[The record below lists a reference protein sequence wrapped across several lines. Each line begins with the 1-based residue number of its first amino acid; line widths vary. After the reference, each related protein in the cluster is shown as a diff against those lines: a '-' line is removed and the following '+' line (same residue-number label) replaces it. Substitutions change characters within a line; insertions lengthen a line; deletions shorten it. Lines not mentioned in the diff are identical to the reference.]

1 MDFLQNESQP
11 GIPLPAAE
19 YPSDCNRIGILLCRD
34 LIFTTKVQRTALD
47 LGYQIVVIGEVLK
60 ARSEIESV
68 HPRLVLIDLTA
79 NDLSAAS
86 LLREYVTVAGPET
99 WVVAFGPH
107 VEAETLARA
116 RAAGCQVVLPRSKFA
131 GDLPRL
137 LQFWFS
143 RVPGDG

>member
-1 MDFLQNESQP
+1 MDFLQNESQLGMP
-11 GIPLPAAE
+11 FPSAE
-19 YPSDCNRIGILLCRD
+19 DPSDCSRIGILLCRD

-60 ARSEIESV
+60 ARSEIESI

-79 NDLSAAS
+79 GDLSAAS
-86 LLREYVTVAGPET
+86 SLSEYVTVAGPET
-99 WVVAFGPH
+99 WLVAFGPH
-107 VEAETLARA
+107 IESETLARA

-137 LQFWFS
+137 LQFWFG
-143 RVPGDG
+143 RLPGDG